1 MTKFKKALSYDPR
14 QPGLFDIVKQTALH
28 TITPQGSLAI
38 MPEIKLALS
47 EDLRH
52 AIDENGRELSRAQVA
67 ARMTDLI
74 GEEITSSMLYNWTSP
89 AHPHEMHISYFP
101 AFVRATGGQRRAAE
115 ALSRHCGLFILPG
128 AEALRAEIQQINE
141 TIHKMQ
147 AEKQKRRLF
156 LRELEGK

>member
-1 MTKFKKALSYDPR
+1 MTKFKKGLSYD
-14 QPGLFDIVKQTALH
+14 QPGLFDIIKEAAHRVPAS
-28 TITPQGSLAI
+28 QGSLNI
-38 MPEIKLALS
+38 TREVKLALS

-52 AIDENGRELSRAQVA
+52 AIDENGRDLSRAQVA
-67 ARMTDLI
+67 AHMTDLI
-74 GEEITSSMLYNWTSP
+74 GEEITCSTLYNWTSP

-128 AEALRAEIQQINE
+128 AEALRAEIQQIDE

-147 AEKQKRRLF
+147 AEKQKRRVF
-156 LRELEGK
+156 LKELEGK